1 MKPHFSKGKPAPGAR
16 QWYEVRSQQKD
27 AAEVLIYDEIGAGF
41 FGGGVS
47 AEQFVK
53 DVGALGLGADDELT
67 VRINSPGGDL
77 FDGNTMYN
85 WLRAQAFKVSVVI
98 DGVAASA
105 ASIVAMAADTLSM
118 PENSFLMIHN
128 PWMFVAGDAATMRK
142 AADDLD
148 VMREGAVSAYA
159 SKTGGKLSRAAIKDM
174 LDAETWL
181 GASEAVEH
189 GFADMVAEP
198 VQAAALM
205 RFDLQDYG
213 MEHLPERLQ
222 AEQRKAVER
231 KNELRAGLKS
241 RAV

>member
-1 MKPHFSKGKPAPGAR
+1 MKMRFDEGKPVPGAR
-16 QWYEVRSQQKD
+16 QWYEVRGEKKD

-53 DVGALGLGADDELT
+53 DVGALKLGAGDELT

-85 WLRAQAFKVSVVI
+85 WLKSQAFNVSVVV

-105 ASIVAMAADTLSM
+105 ASIVAMAADTLTM

-128 PWMFVAGDAATMRK
+128 PWMFVAGDSGVLRK
-142 AADDLD
+142 TADDLD
-148 VMREGAVSAYA
+148 VLREGAVSAYA
-159 SKTGGKLSRAAIKDM
+159 AKTSGKLSRGEIKEM

-181 GASEAVEH
+181 GAAEAVEH
-189 GFADMVAEP
+189 GFADTVAEP

-205 RFDLQDYG
+205 QFDLQGYG
-213 MEHLPERLQ
+213 LSHLPERLQ
-222 AEQRKAVER
+222 AEQRKAGER
-231 KNELRAGLKS
+231 KNELRAGLKA